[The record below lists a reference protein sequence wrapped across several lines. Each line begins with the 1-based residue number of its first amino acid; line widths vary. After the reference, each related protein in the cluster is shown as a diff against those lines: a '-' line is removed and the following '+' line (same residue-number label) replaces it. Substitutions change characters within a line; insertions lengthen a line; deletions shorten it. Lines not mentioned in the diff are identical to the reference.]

1 VLIRFRIR
9 GSVQRPEILL
19 TAEEKITSIFLFSR
33 GSIKVRE
40 PTLVG

>member
-1 VLIRFRIR
+1 MVLIRFRIR
-9 GSVQRPEILL
+9 GSVQLPDIL